1 MDTIN
6 KAFIKKHGFHL
17 GLIFISLAQFIFL
30 VSLAGIKSLWYDDIY
45 QLFFSWNRSLEEAFE
60 IVLKVDLNPPLWPF
74 LSFLWLKIA
83 PYGTV
88 WLKLPSI
95 ILTVAA
101 GYIFGLSLKEVFNK
115 KVGLLGALI
124 FSISPYI
131 VLECAYT
138 FRAYGLFLFA
148 SSLIVYAYIKKTKN
162 PSVKNRI
169 LFGISVFI
177 LAFTHYFGAF
187 LCVFLGAFDL
197 ILAIKKKQKFHFFIE
212 YVIVAI
218 LELAWLIPQISTINV
233 ALSNFWPPRPTAL
246 SGLGLLRAFLHN
258 SIFSTAI
265 FCILFFVFIAILVTR
280 MIKRG
285 FSVIFSP
292 SLYFRLVF
300 LLTPLLMIAA
310 IIVYCNINTKS
321 SLWVYRYFLCLYPM
335 IMFFFVSTLFF
346 TIKAICLK
354 IKGKIGSICKIG
366 VISVFIGL
374 LTVNY
379 SIHIVKDTFTVYE
392 PFEQSAETIMSEQEI
407 KDGKYVIV
415 YSTANCG
422 RGWMYYLSQNNKV
435 NTDNIA
441 LVDNTDYVDNKDKL
455 LTAMSRCK
463 TVYIYAE
470 HLFSDTDRDRLQ
482 ELRQHMMTTHTE
494 TVLDGN
500 ADKENGLKWAIYKY
514 QIKQ

>member
-1 MDTIN
+1 MDKI
-6 KAFIKKHGFHL
+6 KKDFIKKHGFHF
-17 GLIFISLAQFIFL
+17 GLIFICLAQFIFL
-30 VSLAGIKSLWYDDIY
+30 ISLAGIKSLWYDDIY

-60 IVLKVDLNPPLWPF
+60 MVLKVDLNPPLWPF
-74 LSFLWLKIA
+74 VSFLWLKIA

-95 ILTVAA
+95 IFTVAA

-115 KVGLLGALI
+115 RVGLLGTLI
-124 FSISPYI
+124 FALSPYNA
-131 VLECAYT
+131 LECAYT

-148 SSLIVYAYIKKTKN
+148 SSLIIYAYIKKTKN

-177 LAFTHYFGAF
+177 LAFTHYFGAL

-212 YVIVAI
+212 YAIVAI
-218 LELAWLIPQISTINV
+218 LELAWLIPQISTISV
-233 ALSNFWPPRPTAL
+233 ALSNFWPPNPTVF
-246 SGLGLLRAFLHN
+246 SGFGLLWSFLHN
-258 SIFSTAI
+258 SIVSMVI
-265 FCILFFVFIAILVTR
+265 FCILLLIFIAMLVMR
-280 MIKRG
+280 MKKRG

-346 TIKAICLK
+346 AIKAICLK

-366 VISVFIGL
+366 VICVLIGL

-392 PFEQSAETIMSEQEI
+392 PFEQSAETIMSGQEI
-407 KDGKYVIV
+407 KDGEYVIV

-422 RGWMYYLSQNNKV
+422 KGWRYYLSKNNSV
-435 NTDNIA
+435 DTSNIS
-441 LVDNTDYVDNKDKL
+441 LMDNTDYVDNKSGLFYD
-455 LTAMSRCK
+455 MSRCK

-470 HLFSDTDRDRLQ
+470 HLFSDEDRYRLQ
-482 ELRQHMMTTHTE
+482 EIRQHLQTTHTE
-494 TVLDGN
+494 TVIDQGVDEGN
-500 ADKENGLKWAIYKY
+500 SLKWAIYKY
-514 QIKQ
+514 KINK